1 MTLNILQT
9 LISSAYG
16 GSHMKSNFLQIAII
30 TAVMLTTKQVMAVE
44 SIKQTTYF
52 QKVVKTAKER
62 LGKKYADNQRVNNCK
77 VPIEKRG
84 VKPRPDQC
92 NKIKR

>member
-1 MTLNILQT
+1 
-9 LISSAYG
+9 
-16 GSHMKSNFLQIAII
+16 MKSNFLQIAII

>member
-1 MTLNILQT
+1 
-9 LISSAYG
+9 
-16 GSHMKSNFLQIAII
+16 MKFHFSNVIII
-30 TAVMLTTKQVMAVE
+30 TALLLIAQQVMAVE
-44 SIKQTTYF
+44 SIKQTTHF

-84 VKPRPDQC
+84 SKPRPDQC
-92 NKIKR
+92 YQVKH

>member
-1 MTLNILQT
+1 M
-9 LISSAYG
+9 
-16 GSHMKSNFLQIAII
+16 NFHFTNVVII
-30 TAVMLTTKQVMAVE
+30 TALLLIAQQVMAVE

-52 QKVVKTAKER
+52 QQVVKTAKER

-84 VKPRPDQC
+84 FKPRPDQC
-92 NKIKR
+92 HKIKH

>member
-1 MTLNILQT
+1 
-9 LISSAYG
+9 
-16 GSHMKSNFLQIAII
+16 MKFHFSNVIII
-30 TAVMLTTKQVMAVE
+30 TALMLIAQQVLAVE
-44 SIKQTTYF
+44 SIKQTTHF

-84 VKPRPDQC
+84 SKLRPDQC
-92 NKIKR
+92 YRVKH

>member
-1 MTLNILQT
+1 
-9 LISSAYG
+9 
-16 GSHMKSNFLQIAII
+16 MKFHFSNVIII
-30 TAVMLTTKQVMAVE
+30 TALLLIAQQVMAVE
-44 SIKQTTYF
+44 SIKQTTHF

-84 VKPRPDQC
+84 SKLRPDQC
-92 NKIKR
+92 YRVKH

>member
-1 MTLNILQT
+1 
-9 LISSAYG
+9 
-16 GSHMKSNFLQIAII
+16 MKLHFSNVIII
-30 TAVMLTTKQVMAVE
+30 TALLLIAQQVMAVE
-44 SIKQTTYF
+44 SIKQTTHF

-84 VKPRPDQC
+84 SKPRPDQC
-92 NKIKR
+92 YRLNTKFN